1 MPHSYVLLVSRLSVA
16 SHSNGHKR
24 NSGHLRNAVLRKLKL
39 GTAFWL
45 KAAEQS
51 AGAEFQRRYSL
62 CLKR

>member
-1 MPHSYVLLVSRLSVA
+1 MPHGYILLVSRLSVA

-39 GTAFWL
+39 GTAFWF

-51 AGAEFQRRYSL
+51 ADAEFQRRHSHWPE
-62 CLKR
+62 R